1 MKTTMQATPFT
12 RNLLLMF
19 AGPLIWAA
27 HFLAIYVFN
36 GVLCARPQWNV
47 EWAGMSLSSWGI
59 LGAAV
64 IAVLA
69 ITVILLRAHPHDMT
83 ADNRAFARWMALA
96 LSLLSMVAIVW
107 ETVPVL
113 LLPACG

>member
-1 MKTTMQATPFT
+1 MKTMQATPFT
-12 RNLLLMF
+12 RNLLLMLV
-19 AGPLIWAA
+19 GPLIWAA

-36 GVLCARPQWNV
+36 GILCARPHWNIQ
-47 EWAGMSLSSWGI
+47 WAGMSLSSWGI

-69 ITVILLRAHPHDMT
+69 ITAILLRAHPSET
-83 ADNRAFARWMALA
+83 AADNRAFIRWMSLA

>member
-1 MKTTMQATPFT
+1 MRVTPFI

-19 AGPLIWAA
+19 TGPLIWAA
-27 HFLAIYVFN
+27 HFISIYGFN
-36 GVLCARPQWNV
+36 GVLCARPHWNIAW
-47 EWAGMSLSSWGI
+47 EGMRLSSWGI

-69 ITVILLRAHPHDMT
+69 ITVILLRVHPHDMT
-83 ADNRAFARWMALA
+83 DDNREFTLWMSLV
-96 LSLLSMVAIVW
+96 LSLLAMVAVVW